1 MNHNGIL
8 LEEEKDHIGLLT
20 INRPEKRNAL
30 SPELLATLHLILSR
44 WAQNDAIRAVVI
56 TGGVGRVF
64 SSGYDV
70 AAIPT
75 DVSPE
80 MVEILKAGNPLTL
93 ALDSIRNY
101 PYPVIAMMNGH
112 AFGAGLNLAV
122 CCDIRIA
129 VDTIKVGMP
138 PARLGLVYH
147 PEGLKQF
154 ADVLGPARTREVF
167 FTART
172 YEGAEVLAAGFVNRL
187 VPAADLKTVTFEIA
201 RQIAANAPLS
211 LKGMKEIMNM
221 LDRSAELRPADRA
234 RAEVIIRESFA
245 SRDLA
250 EGQTAFLEKRPPV
263 FTGK

>member
-1 MNHNGIL
+1 MIDNNILIEKIIDRVGIL
-8 LEEEKDHIGLLT
+8 TL
-20 INRPEKRNAL
+20 NRPEKRNAL
-30 SPELLATLHLILSR
+30 SVELLIKLHLTLTR
-44 WAQNDAIRAVVI
+44 WSQNDDIRAVII
-56 TGGVGRVF
+56 TGGEGRSF

-70 AAIPT
+70 SAIPV

-80 MVEILKAGNPLTL
+80 MAELLKTENPLAL

-101 PYPVIAMMNGH
+101 PYPIIAMMNGY
-112 AFGAGLNLAV
+112 AFGAGLNLAI

-129 VDTIKVGMP
+129 VDIIKVGMP
-138 PARLGLVYH
+138 PAKLGLVYP

-187 VPAADLKTVTFEIA
+187 VPAADLKSVTLDTA

-211 LKGMKEIMNM
+211 LKGMKKIMIM
-221 LDRSAELRPADRA
+221 LDRSAVLQQDDLDRA
-234 RAEVIIRESFA
+234 EALVRQSFA
-245 SRDLA
+245 SKDLI

-263 FTGK
+263 FSGK

>member
-1 MNHNGIL
+1 
-8 LEEEKDHIGLLT
+8 
-20 INRPEKRNAL
+20 
-30 SPELLATLHLILSR
+30 
-44 WAQNDAIRAVVI
+44 
-56 TGGVGRVF
+56 
-64 SSGYDV
+64 
-70 AAIPT
+70 
-75 DVSPE
+75 
-80 MVEILKAGNPLTL
+80 
-93 ALDSIRNY
+93 
-101 PYPVIAMMNGH
+101 MMNGY
-112 AFGAGLNLAV
+112 AFGAGLNLAI

-167 FTART
+167 LTART
-172 YEGAEVLAAGFVNRL
+172 YEGAEVLSAGFVNRL
-187 VPAADLKTVTFEIA
+187 APAADLKTVTFDTA

-221 LDRSAELRPADRA
+221 LDRAAELRPADLA
-234 RAEVIIRESFA
+234 RAEAIIKESFA

-263 FTGK
+263 FTGR

>member
-1 MNHNGIL
+1 MTNSPVLI
-8 LEEEKDHIGLLT
+8 EEVKDHIGRLT

-30 SPELLATLHLILSR
+30 SPELLANLHMTLSR
-44 WAQNDAIRAVVI
+44 WAQTDDIRAVVI
-56 TGGVGRVF
+56 SGGSDKAF

-70 AAIPT
+70 SAIPT
-75 DVSPE
+75 NVPPE
-80 MVEILKAGNPLTL
+80 MAELLKTQNPLTL
-93 ALDSIRNY
+93 ALDSVRNY
-101 PYPVIAMMNGH
+101 PYPVIAMMNGY
-112 AFGAGLNLAV
+112 AFGAGLNLAI

-154 ADVLGPARTREVF
+154 ADVLGPAVTREVF

-172 YEGAEVLAAGFVNRL
+172 YEGAEVLAAGFVHRL
-187 VPAADLKTVTFEIA
+187 EPAADLKTITFDVA
-201 RQIAANAPLS
+201 RQIAGNAPLS

-221 LDRSAELRPADRA
+221 LA
-234 RAEVIIRESFA
+234 RAAEFKSQDLSRAEIIIKESFA

-263 FTGK
+263 FTGR